1 MRRSS
6 SSCSFYIPCS
16 SIPCR
21 CVTSIP
27 HPSPAAARAVRAGA
41 GFTALQTQQ
50 HYVLKLLHHLDY
62 SRFCL
67 LIIQFITSVT
77 EINCQQKQASI
88 SCALQPILTTWDW
101 LSDPPK
107 EKYPLLFPKLI
118 PFLWAIF
125 WSFETI
131 SERPVA
137 GFNCFLN
144 GLILLD

>member
-1 MRRSS
+1 MRRS
-6 SSCSFYIPCS
+6 SSCSFY
-16 SIPCR
+16 IPCR

-27 HPSPAAARAVRAGA
+27 HPSPAAARAVLRSRGWVHCITNSA
-41 GFTALQTQQ
+41 ALCAE
-50 HYVLKLLHHLDY
+50 LLHHLDY

-77 EINCQQKQASI
+77 ETNCQQKQASI